1 MAVSNT
7 SGLAGIAYWIQSN
20 LPKGK
25 DVHKDNPGIVL
36 IKNWI
41 DEQYRAGRTTTI
53 SDEELL
59 SLIRENM
66 PELL

>member
-1 MAVSNT
+1 MDELWQLFCSENK
-7 SGLAGIAYWIQSN
+7 ID
-20 LPKGK
+20 LPRF
-25 DVHKDNPGIVL
+25 DIHKDNPGIAL

-41 DEQYRAGRTTTI
+41 DEQYANGRTTTI

-59 SLIRENM
+59 SLIRKNL